1 MHLRRRRKKK
11 RKNAE
16 RVKATDEGLEGF
28 VDWTDLTV
36 SESAKER
43 EAEMFSLTTGFAMRM
58 RKQFSTLICKRS
70 ANAHGEA
77 TLGSKGLDGKRSRWY
92 GSKKEA
98 QMSPA
103 IIAMDFP
110 ERAPD
115 GVLDLEGSAQ
125 GALKEAFTTLED

>member
-1 MHLRRRRKKK
+1 MAKKK
-11 RKNAE
+11 KKKKKDE

-28 VDWTDLTV
+28 VDWMDLTV

-43 EAEMFSLTTGFAMRM
+43 EAEMFSLTTGFSMRM
-58 RKQFSTLICKRS
+58 RKQFSTLMPKLS

-77 TLGSKGLDGKRSRWY
+77 TLGSKGLYGKRSRWS
-92 GSKKEA
+92 GSEKEA

-103 IIAMDFP
+103 IIAIDFP

-115 GVLDLEGSAQ
+115 GVLALEGSA
-125 GALKEAFTTLED
+125 